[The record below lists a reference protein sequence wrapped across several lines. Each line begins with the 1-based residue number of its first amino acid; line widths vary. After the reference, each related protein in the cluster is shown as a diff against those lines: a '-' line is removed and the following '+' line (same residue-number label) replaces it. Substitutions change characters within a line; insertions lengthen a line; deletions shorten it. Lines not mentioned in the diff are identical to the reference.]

1 MNPVAARRILGLGE
15 GSKPHQDEIKAAYR
29 AAARRWHPDVHPEA
43 SKAAAEHEFKQARAA
58 FDVLQAPYRA
68 AARQARA
75 GPAWKLGG
83 GVPLGVNLGSR
94 FFIMF
99 CLLCAAERERWQ
111 QNARRASGAR

>member
-1 MNPVAARRILGLGE
+1 MQHYGSRPMCSSSEESEDNEGAALVKPKQQSLEIEVA
-15 GSKPHQDEIKAAYR
+15 P
-29 AAARRWHPDVHPEA
+29 
-43 SKAAAEHEFKQARAA
+43 KAAAEHEFKQARAA